1 MGASGLTGSD
11 LAMLANVILK
21 PNSYNVAEKP
31 EWRDGTYNF
40 KPIRP
45 EGATYEKPQGF
56 EGLLGKLQ
64 K

>member
-1 MGASGLTGSD
+1 MGASGVDIREMVNLVN
-11 LAMLANVILK
+11 ALK

-45 EGATYEKPQGF
+45 EGATYENPQGF

-64 K
+64 R